1 MEVTQMSKLKVLICE
16 VDEQDENKMKEL
28 ARFDVADVDMGNWE
42 AATGLDDLEN
52 STESIGQ
59 QVKRKLLQARWE
71 QLDKR
76 LSTEYRQR
84 FSP

>member
-1 MEVTQMSKLKVLICE
+1 MSKLKVLICE
-16 VDEQDENKMKEL
+16 VDEEDENRMKEI
-28 ARFDVADVDMGNWE
+28 ARFDVADVDIGQWE

-71 QLDKR
+71 QVDKR

>member
-1 MEVTQMSKLKVLICE
+1 MSKLKVLICE
-16 VDEQDENKMKEL
+16 IDNEDENKMKEL
-28 ARFDVADVDMGNWE
+28 ARFDVADVDVGKWE
-42 AATGLDDLEN
+42 TATGLDELEN

-71 QLDKR
+71 QLDKQ
-76 LSTEYRQR
+76 LSTEYRQL

>member
-1 MEVTQMSKLKVLICE
+1 MSKLKVLICE

-28 ARFDVADVDMGNWE
+28 ARFDVADVDIGNWE